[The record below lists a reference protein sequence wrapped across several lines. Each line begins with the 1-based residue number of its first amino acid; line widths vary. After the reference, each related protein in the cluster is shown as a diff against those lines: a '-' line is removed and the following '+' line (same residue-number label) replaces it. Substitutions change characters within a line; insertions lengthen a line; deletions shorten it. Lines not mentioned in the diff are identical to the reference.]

1 MTISDAL
8 KIIERYNYWQGGA
21 DATGNTCVVESY
33 LYAKKHYQE
42 AKDYLCSWSALEDKI
57 IEADNNPKNV
67 EEFAKPIKAFDI
79 MRRKNVDI
87 GCFTHSFTYVE
98 KDKQLKFYNK
108 NGQYC
113 FEDGHN
119 DLTDEEYALLEEAF
133 MYDAEIKHHK

>member
-21 DATGNTCVVESY
+21 KNSYDTTGSACITESY
-33 LYAKKHYQE
+33 LYAKEHYQE

-57 IEADNNPKNV
+57 TEVNNNPKNV
-67 EEFAKPIKAFDI
+67 EAFAKIIKAFEI
-79 MRRKNVDI
+79 ILKKNVDI
-87 GCFTHSFTYVE
+87 GCFAYSFVNIE
-98 KDKQLKFYNK
+98 PDKKLKFYNK

-119 DLTDEEYALLEEAF
+119 DLTEEEYAVLEEAF
-133 MYDAEIKHHK
+133 KL